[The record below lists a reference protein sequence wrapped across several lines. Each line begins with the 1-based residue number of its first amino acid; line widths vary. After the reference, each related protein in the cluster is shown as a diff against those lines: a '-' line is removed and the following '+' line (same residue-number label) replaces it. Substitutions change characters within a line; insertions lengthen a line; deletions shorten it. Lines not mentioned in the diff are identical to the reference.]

1 MSTPPRA
8 SLDALLQAAVAERD
22 TSAALRLAD
31 QLVHRRGVVALEQL
45 LVGSLAQLQ
54 GPDAVAWLRGVVF
67 GAALPA
73 ETRAAASAPV
83 AVAPEPPSPAAVAR
97 PSLRLVPPQLRE
109 QPASPA
115 PTPAALTDLRS
126 WLPGSETAA

>member
-45 LVGSLAQLQ
+45 LAGSLAQLQ

-83 AVAPEPPSPAAVAR
+83 AVAAEPPSPAAVAR
-97 PSLRLVPPQLRE
+97 PSLRLAPPQLRE